1 MKSDDIISSEWSEM
15 MNDLEVSFKQQG
27 YVRCYTSEEI
37 QKIADLQQS
46 MIEKAFEL
54 GREDAMSKII
64 LCKDCKHRPT
74 ATEAEKGIYWGFS
87 VEFPDELCPLQCE
100 DGWYNG
106 YPGDDFYCGNA
117 ERREE

>member
-54 GREDAMSKII
+54 GREDAMSEIVRCIECRNYKQYINSGEV
-64 LCKDCKHRPT
+64 L
-74 ATEAEKGIYWGFS
+74 GFCRRYIG
-87 VEFPDELCPLQCE
+87 EMPKPND
-100 DGWYNG
+100 
-106 YPGDDFYCGNA
+106 YCSWA